1 MYVKDKNNRIT
12 LRLNDSQ
19 FSFVK
24 SMSDVLGVSP
34 SDFLRMVINT
44 AMASNK
50 MATNVVTTIAS
61 LGGLM
66 DVRTTKP
73 ISTISFNTPDY
84 LAVKLSELTQA
95 KILSFWAF
103 IPHLPEDDEGG
114 KKEHIH
120 VYIEPSKMVQTDDIR
135 HELRQP
141 DPNQPN
147 MLLGCL
153 PFKSSNFGNWYLYGL
168 HDPLIWQVKDK
179 VASTTI
185 NTNKLLLM
193 TPIILLL
200 TPVRLICYQF
210 PHIKH

>member
-1 MYVKDKNNRIT
+1 
-12 LRLNDSQ
+12 
-19 FSFVK
+19 
-24 SMSDVLGVSP
+24 
-34 SDFLRMVINT
+34 
-44 AMASNK
+44 
-50 MATNVVTTIAS
+50 
-61 LGGLM
+61 M

-84 LAVKLSELTQA
+84 LAIKLSELTQA

-141 DPNQPN
+141 DPNQPD

-168 HDPLIWQVKDK
+168 HDPAYLASKGQSRKYHYKHEQIITNDPDNLTFNARSIDMLSISPYQALLDAQSQGLTFSDFFARGTVPLPQLALFERAWNLLAFNITQRNGHENHAMSIDDDGVVK
-179 VASTTI
+179 
-185 NTNKLLLM
+185 
-193 TPIILLL
+193 
-200 TPVRLICYQF
+200 
-210 PHIKH
+210 